1 MTEVSF
7 HFNAP
12 DKLQYVC
19 RLLRKSSAAGKR
31 VAVIAPPALLAQI
44 DALLWTFS
52 AVDFVSHMRVH
63 AMDGDDKDGSGSGNS
78 VQQRKASLCS
88 ALLCERAELSVH
100 HEVLVNLGHEIALG
114 FERFDRVIEIVSVQE
129 SDRLAAR
136 SRWKH
141 YADRGYPILKHDL
154 AATA

>member
-31 VAVIAPPALLAQI
+31 AAVVAPPALLGQI

-52 AVDFVSHMRVH
+52 AVDFVSHALVNGRVQ
-63 AMDGDDKDGSGSGNS
+63 AGEGDEME
-78 VQQRKASLCS
+78 QTKARLSTV
-88 ALLCERAELSVH
+88 LLCERAEQSIH
-100 HEVLVNLGHEIALG
+100 HEVLVNLGYDIAAG
-114 FERFDRVIEIVSVQE
+114 FERFDRVIEVVSGQE
-129 SDRLAAR
+129 ADRQAAR

-141 YADRGYPILKHDL
+141 YADRGYQIVKHDL
-154 AATA
+154 AATSGT

>member
-31 VAVIAPPALLAQI
+31 AAVVAPPALLGQI

-52 AVDFVSHMRVH
+52 AVDFVSHLRVH
-63 AMDGDDKDGSGSGNS
+63 TLDGDGPGQSKAQLSS
-78 VQQRKASLCS
+78 V
-88 ALLCERAELSVH
+88 LLCERAEQSLH
-100 HEVLVNLGHEIALG
+100 HEVLVNLGHEIAAG
-114 FERFDRVIEIVSVQE
+114 FERFDRVIEIVSAQE
-129 SDRLAAR
+129 ADRLAAR

-141 YADRGYPILKHDL
+141 YTDRGYPILKHDL
-154 AATA
+154 AVAA

>member
-31 VAVIAPPALLAQI
+31 AAVVASPALLGQI
-44 DALLWTFS
+44 DELLWTFS
-52 AVDFVSHMRVH
+52 AVDFVSHALVH
-63 AMDGDDKDGSGSGNS
+63 GRDGDEME
-78 VQQRKASLCS
+78 QTKAQLSTV
-88 ALLCERAELSVH
+88 LLCERAEQSIH
-100 HEVLVNLGHEIALG
+100 HEVLVNLGHDIATG
-114 FERFDRVIEIVSVQE
+114 FERFDRVIEVVSGQE
-129 SDRLAAR
+129 TDRLAAR

-141 YADRGYPILKHDL
+141 YADRGYQIVKHDL
-154 AATA
+154 SAAASA

>member
-31 VAVIAPPALLAQI
+31 AAVVAPPALLGQI

-52 AVDFVSHMRVH
+52 TVDFVSHVRMH
-63 AMDGDDKDGSGSGNS
+63 GSPAEAENA
-78 VQQRKASLCS
+78 KAHLSTV
-88 ALLCERAELSVH
+88 LLCERAEQAVH
-100 HEVLVNLGHEIALG
+100 HEVLVNLGHEIAPG
-114 FERFDRVIEIVSVQE
+114 FERFDRVIEVVSGQE
-129 SDRLAAR
+129 ADRLAAR

-141 YADRGYPILKHDL
+141 YADRGYQIVKHDL
-154 AATA
+154 AAAATA